1 MDNDYHKRGDL
12 MHIQMAGLNE
22 ILNNLARL
30 PFEDEEENAVANT
43 GAKVVQKYIVA
54 EVPSSSDKK
63 KKIKL
68 KKNIKIQRARN
79 GEAKIHTGKAY
90 HGHILEFGRSA
101 GSTIVKKNGKTQT
114 VTWGKINPNPFFTR
128 GSNAS
133 ESEAKQAMANEIRK
147 LKNL

>member
-1 MDNDYHKRGDL
+1 MDNDYCQRGDV
-12 MHIQMAGLNE
+12 MHIQMTGLDA
-22 ILNNLARL
+22 ILNNLAQL
-30 PFEDEEENAVANT
+30 PFEDHEENEVANA
-43 GAKVVQKYIVA
+43 GAKVVQKYILA
-54 EVPSSSDKK
+54 EVPSSGDKK

-68 KKNIKIQRARN
+68 KKNIKIQKARD

-101 GSTIVKKNGKTQT
+101 GSTTVKKNGKEKK

-128 GSNAS
+128 GSDAS
-133 ESEAKQAMANEIRK
+133 ESEAKQVMANEIRK